1 MSSERRTDV
10 ALVHKKS
17 PTCMQVRDMGQIPR
31 NDSNAQTGGQSMEG
45 AYQMLTRGKA
55 PQRAEIAWR

>member
-10 ALVHKKS
+10 VLAHKRVLLACKCEICARS
-17 PTCMQVRDMGQIPR
+17 RGTTAT
-31 NDSNAQTGGQSMEG
+31 AQTGGQSMEG
-45 AYQMLTRGKA
+45 AYQILISGKA